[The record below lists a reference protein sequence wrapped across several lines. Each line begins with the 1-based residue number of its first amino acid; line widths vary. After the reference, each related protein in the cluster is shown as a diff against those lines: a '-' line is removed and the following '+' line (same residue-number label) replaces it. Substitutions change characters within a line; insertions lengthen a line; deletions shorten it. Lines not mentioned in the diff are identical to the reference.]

1 MGKTSI
7 FSTAFLFVCLFLF
20 SSTKQNKKIL
30 FSCTYIFSLSGKGEK
45 KPAKWEEE
53 ERCPATRRK
62 NTTTRRSARS
72 LGSSG
77 VSVQSS
83 SPLLLLLLLLI
94 RLPPASSSSPSL
106 LSLAAQGVCKH
117 CARTGWGTTALCK
130 LPYSNLQARPLLPPP
145 PPSRLP
151 PPPPPP
157 PLSSPSLPPSLLA
170 AGLRLQGPRANQRR
184 AAWELANDITAGQ
197 WRRSPDLIW
206 FLLRF

>member
-30 FSCTYIFSLSGKGEK
+30 FSCTYIFSLSGKGK
-45 KPAKWEEE
+45 KSQPS
-53 ERCPATRRK
+53 ERK
-62 NTTTRRSARS
+62 K
-72 LGSSG
+72 SG
-77 VSVQSS
+77 VLRRGEKTQQPEEALVLSAAAV
-83 SPLLLLLLLLI
+83 SPFSPPPPFFFSCFYLFVSLLLLLLLLLFS
-94 RLPPASSSSPSL
+94 RSL
-106 LSLAAQGVCKH
+106 LKVFAN
-117 CARTGWGTTALCK
+117 TAPGLDGEQ
-130 LPYSNLQARPLLPPP
+130 LRSANFPIQTSAPPPFPPPHPP
-145 PPSRLP
+145 PPS
-151 PPPPPP
+151 PPP
-157 PLSSPSLPPSLLA
+157 PLLPLSPSLPPSLLA